1 MSLSGRC
8 ATMALNLS
16 HCVEIYWIVL
26 LFRFD
31 AFFSSL
37 STSVFFTSSHSP
49 SFLSSHV
56 CVVFAVGSSSALCF
70 LLFSFVCS
78 FVLILLVLFGLLL
91 FAALSIWRV
100 KRFQFSAQSRRISCV
115 CVCVRK
121 NIVKW
126 YMQPNIVSCSLLFV
140 LSFFS
145 FSFLFLCSYSSF
157 FLEGNNVIWL
167 RSMCESWQWLMQ
179 QHRKKAHWRERK
191 AAKWFLLVE
200 MNTTIVMLTKK
211 TLNLVVLKKG
221 AA

>member
-1 MSLSGRC
+1 MQQWRWIFRIASKYILNRIALSFRCFFLFTFNFSLF
-8 ATMALNLS
+8 
-16 HCVEIYWIVL
+16 HIVS
-26 LFRFD
+26 
-31 AFFSSL
+31 FSFIP
-37 STSVFFTSSHSP
+37 FFTCVC
-49 SFLSSHV
+49 SFS
-56 CVVFAVGSSSALCF
+56 VGSSSALCF

-167 RSMCESWQWLMQ
+167 RSMCESWQWLMH
-179 QHRKKAHWRERK
+179 QHRKKGSLKREK
-191 AAKWFLLVE
+191 S
-200 MNTTIVMLTKK
+200 
-211 TLNLVVLKKG
+211 G
-221 AA
+221 